1 MLENLFTSLFFIAIY
16 LYFARSFNIYKFTIY
31 DSSDDEKEKEAKE
44 EEKEEEKETE
54 KKEIVRFENKYETEF
69 ANMTSGPTLDKDQLE
84 QLKNSIIMENTPLG
98 NVVMFYD
105 SKRETFAYYSDSVI
119 PYRYLETIGR
129 KYVITYHCKSLF
141 INMNEELKTAQEK
154 KEEKEKE
161 EKEKEEREK
170 EEKEREKVTGLPEQK
185 KNVFAKFKNYN
196 KDSGKSSATK
206 PATNSNTMANAL
218 LKENAN
224 RYTCDGRFS
233 NFIILK
239 KVDKK
244 LIDKR
249 LTMTFADFKKMNQ
262 KNSPSLM

>member
-1 MLENLFTSLFFIAIY
+1 MTLQMMKKKPRKKHKRKKTH
-16 LYFARSFNIYKFTIY
+16 K
-31 DSSDDEKEKEAKE
+31 
-44 EEKEEEKETE
+44 

-69 ANMTSGPTLDKDQLE
+69 ANMTIESALDKDQLE
-84 QLKNSIIMENTPLG
+84 QLKNSIIMEYTPLG

-141 INMNEELKTAQEK
+141 VNMNEELKTAQEK

-170 EEKEREKVTGLPEQK
+170 EEKEREKGTGQTEQK

-196 KDSGKSSATK
+196 KDSGKSSVTK
-206 PATNSNTMANAL
+206 PATNNNTMANAL

-249 LTMTFADFKKMNQ
+249 LTMTFADFKKMQQ
-262 KNSPSLM
+262 KK